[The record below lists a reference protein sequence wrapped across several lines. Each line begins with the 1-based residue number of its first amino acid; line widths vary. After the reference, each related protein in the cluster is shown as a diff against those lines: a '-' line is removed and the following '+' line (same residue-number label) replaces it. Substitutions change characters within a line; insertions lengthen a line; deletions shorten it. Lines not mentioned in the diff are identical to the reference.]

1 METDVTPVVDPG
13 AEGSESLAGNGSAGP
28 TPLPEGVAAEG
39 APGTLDG
46 KPAPS
51 VSRIRLKV
59 GDAEEEYDPAELSRL
74 VGKRKE
80 LDRASF
86 QRFQEAAK
94 ARQEVEAL
102 LQQAKTDPWA
112 LLQKAGVD
120 PVQAAMERLQREVEQ
135 ADMTPE
141 QRALAEREL
150 QLRQRE
156 AQIAQWQQ
164 QQETQQV
171 EAQRQQFVAQLD
183 QQVPAAMERAGLPK
197 SPIAANYVARALG
210 EMYDAGIPLDF
221 DVAAEVAKDMYTN
234 DFKSHASG
242 LKYEQLVQQ
251 YPEVVEVIR
260 KGDLASARKAVA
272 APQSAPATKRPGTPE
287 SSTKSSLNDR
297 PIFGH
302 DEWSSMGIVR
312 QPNPR

>member
-1 METDVTPVVDPG
+1 
-13 AEGSESLAGNGSAGP
+13 
-28 TPLPEGVAAEG
+28 VAAEG
-39 APGTLDG
+39 APGTPEG
-46 KPAPS
+46 KPAPLPAK
-51 VSRIRLKV
+51 IRLKV
-59 GDAEEEYDPAELSRL
+59 GEAEEEYDPEELSRL

-86 QRFQEAAK
+86 QKFQEAAK
-94 ARQEVEAL
+94 ARKEVEDL
-102 LQQAKTDPWA
+102 LQQARTDPWA

-120 PVQAAMERLQREVEQ
+120 PIQAAMERLQREVDQ
-135 ADMTPE
+135 ADMSPE
-141 QRALAEREL
+141 QRAMAERDL
-150 QLRQRE
+150 ALRQRE
-156 AQIAQWQQ
+156 AQISQWQQ
-164 QQETQQV
+164 AQETAQV
-171 EAQRQQFVAQLD
+171 EQQRQQFVQHLD

-221 DVAAEVAKDMYTN
+221 DVAAEVAKDMYTS

-251 YPEVVEVIR
+251 YPEIVEIVR
-260 KGDLASARKAVA
+260 KGDLASARKAVS
-272 APQSAPATKRPGTPE
+272 APQTAPATKRSSTPE
-287 SSTKSSLNDR
+287 NSEKRTVTDR

-312 QPNPR
+312 QANTR